1 MTLARKKSC
10 PQPEPAHSLKETV
23 IKALAA
29 RGVLLGPIAEIVL
42 ELQSPY
48 KPDLTLEE
56 CLEAVDRVLDKR
68 EVQHAVLTGL
78 TLDVLAERRE
88 LPEPLL
94 SIIREDEPLFGI
106 DEILALSIVNVY
118 GSVGLT
124 SFGYL
129 DKTKAGILERINRPL
144 AGTVNTF
151 LDDLVA
157 AIAAAAGARIAH
169 QGEERSLNGHNL
181 TVGEDMFRKE
191 KEA

>member
-1 MTLARKKSC
+1 MTENPCA
-10 PQPEPAHSLKETV
+10 QPEKTTGRALKETV
-23 IKALAA
+23 VAALAG
-29 RGVLLGPIAEIVL
+29 RGVLLGAIAEIVL
-42 ELQSPY
+42 DLQKPYSPQ
-48 KPDLTLEE
+48 LTLED

-78 TLDVLAERRE
+78 TLDVLAERRQ

-94 SIIREDEPLFGI
+94 SIIQEDEPLYGI

-129 DKTKAGILERINRPL
+129 DKTKAGILRPLNRPH

-157 AIAAAAGARIAH
+157 GIAAAAGARIAH
-169 QGEERSLNGHNL
+169 QGEERSLNGHQPAG
-181 TVGEDMFRKE
+181 GEDIFRKE
-191 KEA
+191 GA

>member
-1 MTLARKKSC
+1 MKPEPCA
-10 PQPEPAHSLKETV
+10 QPEPVHSLKETV

-42 ELQSPY
+42 ALQKPY
-48 KPDLTLEE
+48 NPDLTLEE

-78 TLDVLAERRE
+78 CLDVLAERCE

-94 SIIREDEPLFGI
+94 TIVREDEPLFGI

-129 DKTKAGILERINRPL
+129 DKVKTGILERINRPL
-144 AGTVNTF
+144 PGTVNTF

-157 AIAAAAGARIAH
+157 GIAAAAGARIAH

-181 TVGEDMFRKE
+181 AAGHDMFHKGG
-191 KEA
+191 A

>member
-1 MTLARKKSC
+1 MSHERPAR
-10 PQPEPAHSLKETV
+10 PEPNRSLKETA
-23 IKALAA
+23 IRLLAS

-48 KPDLTLEE
+48 NPDLTLAD

-68 EVQHAVLTGL
+68 EVQHAVLTGIC
-78 TLDVLAERRE
+78 LDVLAERGAV
-88 LPEPLL
+88 PEPLL
-94 SIIREDEPLFGI
+94 SILRQDEPLYGI

-129 DKTKAGILERINRPL
+129 DKAKRGILAHLNRPL
-144 AGTVNTF
+144 PGTVNTF

-157 AIAAAAGARIAH
+157 AVAAAAGARIAH
-169 QGEERSLNGHNL
+169 QGEERSLNDRNL
-181 TVGEDMFRKE
+181 AAGGELFRKGG
-191 KEA
+191 A

>member
-1 MTLARKKSC
+1 MAQDHS
-10 PQPEPAHSLKETV
+10 PQLGPVPSLKETV
-23 IKALAA
+23 IRALAS
-29 RGVLLGPIAEIVL
+29 RGVLLGPIADIVL

-48 KPDLTLEE
+48 NPHLSLEE
-56 CLEAVDRVLDKR
+56 CLEAVDHVLDKR

-78 TLDVLAERRE
+78 SLDMLAERQE

-94 SIIREDEPLFGI
+94 SIIREDEPLYGI

-118 GSVGLT
+118 GTVGLT

-129 DKTKAGILERINRPL
+129 DKRKLGILDRINAPQP
-144 AGTVNTF
+144 GVVNTF

-169 QGEERSLNGHNL
+169 RGQERSLNDRNL
-181 TVGEDMFRKE
+181 AAGGDFCGGGTR
-191 KEA
+191 

>member
-1 MTLARKKSC
+1 MTENSC
-10 PQPEPAHSLKETV
+10 AQPEKGPGQALKETV
-23 IKALAA
+23 ITALAG
-29 RGVLLGPIAEIVL
+29 RGVLLGAIAELVL
-42 ELQSPY
+42 DLQKPYSPG
-48 KPDLTLEE
+48 LTLED

-78 TLDVLAERRE
+78 ALDVLAERRQ

-94 SIIREDEPLFGI
+94 SVILEDEPLYGI

-118 GSVGLT
+118 GTVGLT

-129 DKTKAGILERINRPL
+129 DKTKAGILGPLNRPQP
-144 AGTVNTF
+144 GTVNTF

-169 QGEERSLNGHNL
+169 RGEERSLNGHSAAA
-181 TVGEDMFRKE
+181 GKDIFRKE
-191 KEA
+191 GA

>member
-1 MTLARKKSC
+1 MTLQSC
-10 PQPEPAHSLKETV
+10 PAPGPAPALKETV

-48 KPDLTLEE
+48 DSALRLEQ

-68 EVQHAVLTGL
+68 EVQHAILTGL
-78 TLDVLAERRE
+78 TLDVLAERCD

-94 SIIREDEPLFGI
+94 SLIREDEPLYGI

-129 DKTKAGILERINRPL
+129 DKAKTGILERLNRPV
-144 AGTVNTF
+144 AGTINTF

-157 AIAAAAGARIAH
+157 ALAAAAGARLAH
-169 QGEERSLNGHNL
+169 QGEERSLHRHSLAAGQEILHQE
-181 TVGEDMFRKE
+181 GIR
-191 KEA
+191 

>member
-1 MTLARKKSC
+1 MTLKSC
-10 PQPEPAHSLKETV
+10 PQPGPAPALKETV

-42 ELQSPY
+42 ELQGPY
-48 KPDLTLEE
+48 NPALTLEQ

-78 TLDVLAERRE
+78 TLDVLAERCE

-94 SIIREDEPLFGI
+94 SIIREDEPLYGI

-118 GSVGLT
+118 GTVGLT

-129 DKTKAGILERINRPL
+129 DKAKTGILEPINRPRP
-144 AGTVNTF
+144 GTVNTF

-157 AIAAAAGARIAH
+157 GIAAAAGARIAH

-181 TVGEDMFRKE
+181 AAGQDIFGKE
-191 KEA
+191 ETR